1 MDDIIVAIGPSKG
14 GEPMDLKGK
23 KIIALGERDS
33 VPGEAIAECL
43 ATAGAEIVLVETECF
58 V

>member
-1 MDDIIVAIGPSKG
+1 V
-14 GEPMDLKGK
+14 DLKGK
-23 KIIALGERDS
+23 KVITLGERDS

-43 ATAGAEIVLVETECF
+43 STAGAEIVLVETECF

>member
-1 MDDIIVAIGPSKG
+1 
-14 GEPMDLKGK
+14 MDLRNK

-33 VPGEAIAECL
+33 VPGEAIAACL
-43 ATAGAEIVLVETECF
+43 MTAGAEMVLIETECF